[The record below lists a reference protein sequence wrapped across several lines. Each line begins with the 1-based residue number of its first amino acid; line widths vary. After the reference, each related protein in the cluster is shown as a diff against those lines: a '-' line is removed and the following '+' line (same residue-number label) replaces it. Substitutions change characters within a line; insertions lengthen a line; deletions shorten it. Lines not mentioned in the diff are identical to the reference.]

1 MSQLSRYLKD
11 EDFKLNIKNN
21 SIYIDN
27 YSNIENLTE
36 NNITLTSN
44 NKLII
49 IEGKNFVI
57 KKLLDKEILFI
68 GEIKNIKFIER

>member
-27 YSNIENLTE
+27 YSNIENLAE

-49 IEGKNFVI
+49 IEGKNFII

>member
-27 YSNIENLTE
+27 YSNIENLAE

-49 IEGKNFVI
+49 IEGKNFII

-68 GEIKNIKFIER
+68 GEIKNIKFIEQ